1 MIEFTK
7 VTAIDNSGLQTVL
20 ELERLDADRL
30 HAEVVVTTNALAAFE
45 LAVKLHKDGSYQV
58 IANAAADYVTPVG
71 FLWAADT
78 GLYTLAVGSGW
89 FSLHNLESVY
99 AVRCRANS
107 SGAASTV
114 TVRGQMGAN

>member
-45 LAVKLHKDGSYQV
+45 ISVKRHKDGAYQA
-58 IANAAADYVTPVG
+58 IASAAADYATPAG
-71 FLWAADT
+71 YLWSADT
-78 GLYTLAVGSGW
+78 GLYTLAVGTGTFDLGS
-89 FSLHNLESVY
+89 LESIY

-107 SGAASTV
+107 AGAASVV
-114 TVRGQMGAN
+114 TVRGQMGPN